1 MKKIVRKDVYFE
13 EPGEQ
18 NTLEVL
24 RTVLKRME
32 ETGIRTVLVASTTG
46 KTGLTFAKA
55 MRGKAK
61 LIAISYEKVS
71 DEVKKSIGDLGA
83 IMLDEQPL
91 PLEKEEAQE
100 LKNALYA
107 FGQGMKVCVE
117 DVMIAVEAGFVE
129 PYQDVISVAG
139 TDVGADTAIIVRATK
154 LEERMS
160 PDFNKRLEIR
170 ETICMPRAKK
180 WWECA
185 A

>member
-18 NTLEVL
+18 NTQEVL
-24 RTVLKRME
+24 KTVLERME

-46 KTGLTFAKA
+46 KTGLTFAEA
-55 MRGKAK
+55 MEGKAN
-61 LIAISYEKVS
+61 LVVVSFEKVS
-71 DEVKKSIGDLGA
+71 DDVKKNVGELGA

-91 PLEKEEAQE
+91 PLEKKEAQE

-117 DVMIAVEAGFVE
+117 DVMIAVEAGVVE

-154 LEERMS
+154 LEQRMS
-160 PDFNKRLEIR
+160 SDFSKRLEIR
-170 ETICMPRAKK
+170 EIICMPTAKK
-180 WWECA
+180 WWE
-185 A
+185 

>member
-1 MKKIVRKDVYFE
+1 MKSVVRKDVYFE

-18 NTLEVL
+18 NTQEVL
-24 RTVLKRME
+24 KAVFERME

-55 MRGKAK
+55 MEGKAK
-61 LIAISYEKVS
+61 LITISYEKVS
-71 DEVKKSIGDLGA
+71 DGLKKNIEDLGA
-83 IMLDEQPL
+83 IMLDNQPL
-91 PLEKEEAQE
+91 LLREHAQE
-100 LKNALYA
+100 LRKALYA

-117 DVMIAVEAGFVE
+117 DAIIAVEVGVVE

-139 TDVGADTAIIVRATK
+139 TDKGADTAIIVRTTK

-170 ETICMPRAKK
+170 EIICMPLAKK
-180 WWECA
+180 WWE
-185 A
+185 